1 MFIIYDLIFLI
12 IALVTL
18 PVYLWKRK
26 FHADFGLRLG
36 CLPQDLNL
44 ERPIWLHAVS
54 VGETISLKKLIEG
67 LRQEYPQQKFV
78 ISTVTATGNK
88 IAKSLA
94 WEGDFVT
101 YLPLD
106 FSFIVRLV
114 IDRINPKLFVITETE
129 VWPNLINYLH
139 KKNIP
144 IVVVNGKISQQSFN
158 GYKRIRPLVS
168 AVLNR
173 ISLFCMRTA
182 EDAQR
187 LIALGVAQNKVHV
200 TGNMKFDN
208 TDFGF
213 SKINPQE
220 YRRKLGLADQ
230 DKLFVAA
237 STHEGEEEIVL
248 NTYQELKQEFPDLKL
263 LIAIRHPER
272 SKEVAKLVSKFGF
285 EPMPISQIALTT
297 NYCLLP
303 TTVFILDTIGQLM
316 SFYAIADIVFVGGS
330 FVKKGGHN
338 ILEPANFGKPIL
350 FGPIMYNFR
359 DIAELFLKKEAAV
372 SVANQEELK
381 QKIGYLLRNTLEGQ
395 AMAENARKIIVE
407 NKGASQRNLA
417 YLKSLN

>member
-1 MFIIYDLIFLI
+1 MWIIYDFIFLI
-12 IALVTL
+12 IILVTL

-36 CLPQDLNL
+36 CLPKDLNL

-54 VGETISLKKLIEG
+54 VGETISLKKLIDG

-88 IAKSLA
+88 MAKA
-94 WEGDFVT
+94 CARQGDFVT

-106 FSFIVRLV
+106 FSFIVRRV
-114 IDRINPKLFVITETE
+114 IDKINPKLFIITETE
-129 VWPNLINYLH
+129 VWPNLISYLH

-144 IVVVNGKISQQSFN
+144 IAVVNGKISQQSFD
-158 GYKRIRPLVS
+158 GYKKIRALVS
-168 AVLNR
+168 VVLNK

-187 LIALGVAQNKVHV
+187 LITLGVTQNKVHV

-213 SKINPQE
+213 SEINPQG

-230 DKLFVAA
+230 DKLFISA

-248 NTYQELKQEFPDLKL
+248 GAYQDLKKEFSNLKL

-272 SKEVAKLVSKFGF
+272 AKEVARLVSKAGF
-285 EPMPISQIALTT
+285 QPIFISRLTLTT
-297 NYCLLP
+297 DYSLLP
-303 TTVFILDTIGQLM
+303 TAVFILDTIGQLM
-316 SFYAIADIVFVGGS
+316 LFYAIADIVFVGGS

-338 ILEPANFGKPIL
+338 ILEPAVLSKPIL

-359 DIAELFLKKEAAV
+359 DIAELFLKKEAAIL
-372 SVANQEELK
+372 VANQEELT
-381 QKIGYLLRNTLEGQ
+381 QKAGYLLRNVLKGQ
-395 AMAENARKIIVE
+395 AMAENAREIIIE
-407 NKGASQRNLA
+407 NKGASQRNLE